1 MAEFIE
7 RTRGDTRFYKR
18 RNVIQHLCA
27 ESAGDAHASNIRF
40 IFYHYVHG
48 VLSGAAGCALRALVI
63 IEWLNYINCG
73 VDLTHIYVMNFKTL
87 FSPKNSLTKMAVN
100 VLNSGVFSL
109 YILSSTALAD
119 TAAPP
124 LLAPTLPV
132 NVADIFA
139 RAGVP
144 LANVSALVQEAGSAK
159 PPILALNTAKSM
171 NPASV
176 MKLVTTYAALDML
189 GPAYSFRTDV
199 YALGEVNN
207 GVLRGDL
214 AFKGY
219 GDPKLTV
226 ERFWLLL
233 RQLRERGLQEIRGDI
248 VLDKSFFE
256 VPPHDPAKFDGEAL
270 RAYNVGPDALML
282 NFKAVRFGFSASVD
296 QKSVSIAPDIQ
307 PAQLEVGNGVKL
319 VDGNCGEWKDRV
331 KIDVQYPA
339 PPANTQVKV
348 NFTGSY
354 PRSCGEKIWNVSLLD
369 HNRFFGGAFAK
380 MWSDLGGVWKGA
392 VKAQS
397 VPATAR
403 LIAQSESAPLSDIVR
418 DINKYSNNVMARQ
431 VFLTL
436 SGTPIVDVALVQA
449 MGEGT
454 PTAAEP
460 ALRGEAGRSERLI
473 KEWLN
478 LKGIV
483 APELVMENGS
493 GLSRIERINAA
504 TLGSMLQTAYKSAVM
519 PEFLSSMPLLGVDGT
534 MRKRSRTEGVAGQAH
549 IKGGTLS
556 DVRAVA
562 GYVLDKSGKRWVV
575 VLMVNDANA
584 AATQRAQDLLLAWVY
599 GR

>member
-1 MAEFIE
+1 LLLNP
-7 RTRGDTRFYKR
+7 YL
-18 RNVIQHLCA
+18 NLC
-27 ESAGDAHASNIRF
+27 
-40 IFYHYVHG
+40 
-48 VLSGAAGCALRALVI
+48 
-63 IEWLNYINCG
+63 
-73 VDLTHIYVMNFKTL
+73 HIYFMTL
-87 FSPKNSLTKMAVN
+87 QTINLLQKRSIIIAGKILNTAIFSLLMGSLTAR
-100 VLNSGVFSL
+100 
-109 YILSSTALAD
+109 AD
-119 TAAPP
+119 TAIVPP
-124 LLAPTLPV
+124 PAAAQASVLPSTLLGTLPMTLPP
-132 NVADIFA
+132 NVAEVFV

-144 LANVSALVQEAGSAK
+144 LANVAVFMQEAGGAK
-159 PPILALNTAKSM
+159 PPILALNTGKAM

-199 YALGEVNN
+199 LVLGEVSN

-248 VLDKSFFE
+248 VLDKSFFD

-282 NFKAVRFGFSASVD
+282 NFKAVRFGFAANVD
-296 QKSVSIAPDIQ
+296 QKSVSIAPDIR
-307 PAQLEVGNGVKL
+307 PAQLEIGNQVKL
-319 VDGNCGEWKDRV
+319 TEGNCGEWKDRV
-331 KIDVQYPA
+331 KIDVQYPSS
-339 PPANTQVKV
+339 NTTTQVKV

-354 PRSCGEKIWNVSLLD
+354 PKSCGEKIWNVSLLD
-369 HNRFFGGAFAK
+369 HNRFFGGSFAK
-380 MWSDLGGVWKGA
+380 MWTDLGGVWKGA

-403 LIAQSESAPLSDIVR
+403 LIAQSESPPLSDIVR

-449 MGEGT
+449 MGET
-454 PTAAEP
+454 TVATSAEP
-460 ALRGEAGRSERLI
+460 ALRGEAGRSEKLI

-478 LKGIV
+478 LKGIA

-504 TLGSMLQTAYKSAVM
+504 TLGNILQTAYKSSVM

-534 MRKRSRTEGVAGQAH
+534 MRKRSRAEGVAGQAH

-556 DVRAVA
+556 DVRAIA

>member
-1 MAEFIE
+1 MP
-7 RTRGDTRFYKR
+7 
-18 RNVIQHLCA
+18 
-27 ESAGDAHASNIRF
+27 
-40 IFYHYVHG
+40 
-48 VLSGAAGCALRALVI
+48 
-63 IEWLNYINCG
+63 
-73 VDLTHIYVMNFKTL
+73 FK
-87 FSPKNSLTKMAVN
+87 N
-100 VLNSGVFSL
+100 
-109 YILSSTALAD
+109 LSSFKIRIKPMLVDALNTGAFKVFISLFLSLNAAAD
-119 TAAPP
+119 ST
-124 LLAPTLPV
+124 LATNISVSLPA
-132 NVADIFA
+132 NVADVFT

-144 LANVSALVQEAGSAK
+144 MSNVAVLVQEVGANKS
-159 PPILALNTAKSM
+159 PLLAINTAKSM

-199 YALGEVNN
+199 FAVGEVSQ

-248 VLDKSFFE
+248 ILDKSFFD
-256 VPPHDPAKFDGEAL
+256 VPPHDPAKFDGESL

-282 NFKAVRFGFSASVD
+282 NFKAVRFGFAPSVD
-296 QKSVSIAPDIQ
+296 QKKVSIAPDIR
-307 PAQLEVGNGVKL
+307 PAQLEIGNAVKL
-319 VDGNCGEWKDRV
+319 TDGNCGEWRERV
-331 KIDVQYPA
+331 KIDVQYPSA
-339 PPANTQVKV
+339 TQVKV

-380 MWSDLGGVWKGA
+380 MWTDLGGVWKGA
-392 VKAQS
+392 VKVQALPSS
-397 VPATAR
+397 VR
-403 LIAQSESAPLSDIVR
+403 LIAQSESAALSDIVR

-436 SGTPIVDVALVQA
+436 SGTPISDAALAQA
-449 MGEGT
+449 MLAVADE
-454 PTAAEP
+454 TAQSTEP
-460 ALRGEAGRSERLI
+460 VAPVDALKSKPGEAVRSEKLI

-478 LKGIV
+478 LKGV
-483 APELVMENGS
+483 AAPELVMENGS
-493 GLSRIERINAA
+493 GLSRIERISAN
-504 TLGSMLQTAYKSAVM
+504 TLGNMLQVAWKSAVM

-534 MRKRSRTEGVAGQAH
+534 MRRRSRTEGVAGQAH
-549 IKGGTLS
+549 ITGGTLS
-556 DVRAVA
+556 DVRAIG

>member
-1 MAEFIE
+1 MTLQTINLLK
-7 RTRGDTRFYKR
+7 KR
-18 RNVIQHLCA
+18 SR
-27 ESAGDAHASNIRF
+27 
-40 IFYHYVHG
+40 
-48 VLSGAAGCALRALVI
+48 I
-63 IEWLNYINCG
+63 I
-73 VDLTHIYVMNFKTL
+73 V
-87 FSPKNSLTKMAVN
+87 VN
-100 VLNSGVFSL
+100 VLNTAIFSL
-109 YILSSTALAD
+109 LMGSLTASAD
-119 TAAPP
+119 TAIAPP
-124 LLAPTLPV
+124 PATAQANALPSALATTLPT
-132 NVADIFA
+132 NVAEVFV

-144 LANVSALVQEAGSAK
+144 LTNVAVLVQEAGGAK
-159 PPILALNTAKSM
+159 PPILALNTGKAM

-199 YALGEVNN
+199 FVLGEVNN

-248 VLDKSFFE
+248 VLDKSFFD

-282 NFKAVRFGFSASVD
+282 NFKSVRFGFAPNVD
-296 QKSVSIAPDIQ
+296 QKSVSIAPDIR
-307 PAQLEVGNGVKL
+307 PAQLEIGNQVKL
-319 VDGNCGEWKDRV
+319 TEGNCGEWKDRV
-331 KIDVQYPA
+331 KIDVQYPST
-339 PPANTQVKV
+339 NTTTQVKV

-380 MWSDLGGVWKGA
+380 MWVDLGGVWKGA

-436 SGTPIVDVALVQA
+436 SGMPIVDVALVQA
-449 MGEGT
+449 MAD
-454 PTAAEP
+454 PPVSAVEP
-460 ALRGEAGRSERLI
+460 ALRGEAIRSEKLI

-478 LKGIV
+478 LKGV
-483 APELVMENGS
+483 AAPDLVMENGS
-493 GLSRIERINAA
+493 GLSRIERISAN
-504 TLGSMLQTAYKSAVM
+504 TLGNMLQTAWKSSVM

-534 MRKRSRTEGVAGQAH
+534 MRKRSRAESIAGQAH
-549 IKGGTLS
+549 IKGGTLA
-556 DVRAVA
+556 DVRAIG

>member
-1 MAEFIE
+1 
-7 RTRGDTRFYKR
+7 
-18 RNVIQHLCA
+18 
-27 ESAGDAHASNIRF
+27 
-40 IFYHYVHG
+40 
-48 VLSGAAGCALRALVI
+48 
-63 IEWLNYINCG
+63 
-73 VDLTHIYVMNFKTL
+73 MNFKTQ
-87 FSPKNSLTKMAVN
+87 FSRKNSLIKMAVN
-100 VLNSGVFSL
+100 ALNTGIFSL
-109 YILSSTALAD
+109 LFSGAIAQAD
-119 TAAPP
+119 TVAPVAASVTSTP
-124 LLAPTLPV
+124 ALPAS
-132 NVADIFA
+132 VAEVFT

-144 LANVSALVQEAGSAK
+144 LANVSVLVQEAGSAK

-199 YALGEVNN
+199 FVLGEVNN

-248 VLDKSFFE
+248 VLDKSFFD
-256 VPPHDPAKFDGEAL
+256 VPPHDAAKFDGEAL

-282 NFKAVRFGFSASVD
+282 NFKAVRFGFAPNVD
-296 QKSVSIAPDIQ
+296 QKSVSIAPDIR
-307 PAQLEVGNGVKL
+307 PAQLEVGNNVKL
-319 VDGNCGEWKDRV
+319 TEGNCGEWKDRV
-331 KIDVQYPA
+331 KIDVQYPQS
-339 PPANTQVKV
+339 PENTQVKV

-380 MWSDLGGVWKGA
+380 MWSDLGGTWKGA

-397 VPATAR
+397 IPASAR

-418 DINKYSNNVMARQ
+418 DVNKYSNNVMARQ

-436 SGTPIVDVALVQA
+436 SGTPVADVALVQA
-449 MGEGT
+449 MGES
-454 PTAAEP
+454 PAASGVEP
-460 ALRGEAGRSERLI
+460 ALRGEAKRSEKLI

-478 LKGIV
+478 LKGV
-483 APELVMENGS
+483 AAPELVMENGS
-493 GLSRIERINAA
+493 GLSRIERISAN
-504 TLGSMLQTAYKSAVM
+504 TLGNMLQTAYKSSVM

-556 DVRAVA
+556 DVRAIG
-562 GYVLDKSGKRWVV
+562 GYVLDKSGKRWIV
-575 VLMVNDANA
+575 VLIVNDANA